1 MSRPQV
7 LSLVPLQDLGLSM
20 RAGEPLGWQLLAAG
34 WAQRGDELAERLD
47 LERVGVVAP
56 RARCAG

>member
-1 MSRPQV
+1 M
-7 LSLVPLQDLGLSM
+7 SM